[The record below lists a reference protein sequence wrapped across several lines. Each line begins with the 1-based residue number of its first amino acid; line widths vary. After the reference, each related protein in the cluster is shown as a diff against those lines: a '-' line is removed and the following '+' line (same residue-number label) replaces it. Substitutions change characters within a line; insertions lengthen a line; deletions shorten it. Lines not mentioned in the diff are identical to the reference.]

1 MAYYIT
7 NGVGLKNRR
16 KRNTLWM

>member
-16 KRNTLWM
+16 KNTLWM